1 MQISP
6 QHIEHL
12 WNLRESVNIL
22 EFEKEFSQIER
33 IFCSL
38 NQVAKVAL
46 PLLKALETIFFH
58 YQPITSFFYRIVG
71 YCVVIKTISFT
82 SIHVKWKSIN
92 LIAHL
97 YAKQLEC
104 LQKIRAH
111 PLIPAYYIYLDASL
125 VMTQTTI
132 QLGDQDFNR
141 ANLFD
146 KAKNMYLSLLDQG
159 SESAETYLNLGYLLD
174 VSGGNLQ
181 IKNKSMSVQDCYIK
195 AIDLDPNMTAAYY
208 NLASIISKKKITLL
222 NGSSMTK
229 KELYLKVISLGPTPN
244 ENEVYFCLANLLDK
258 NEALI
263 VLNEDQKLAFSEKN
277 KEITILDRNRE
288 FILYDKNNAPL
299 LLHENGIITF
309 LDKDNFFT
317 LVGKN
322 GALKPLDKPSIT
334 KKELFIKAIALDPD
348 MPLAY
353 YELGLLLDENEE
365 VTFLDGSSVTKK
377 ELFMKAIALDP
388 NMPFASII
396 EQYLS

>member
-229 KELYLKVISLGPTPN
+229 KELYLKVISLGPTPKRWSVN
-244 ENEVYFCLANLLDK
+244 LNSQVYLRV
-258 NEALI
+258 I
-263 VLNEDQKLAFSEKN
+263 
-277 KEITILDRNRE
+277 
-288 FILYDKNNAPL
+288 
-299 LLHENGIITF
+299 
-309 LDKDNFFT
+309 
-317 LVGKN
+317 
-322 GALKPLDKPSIT
+322 
-334 KKELFIKAIALDPD
+334 
-348 MPLAY
+348 
-353 YELGLLLDENEE
+353 
-365 VTFLDGSSVTKK
+365 
-377 ELFMKAIALDP
+377 
-388 NMPFASII
+388 
-396 EQYLS
+396 